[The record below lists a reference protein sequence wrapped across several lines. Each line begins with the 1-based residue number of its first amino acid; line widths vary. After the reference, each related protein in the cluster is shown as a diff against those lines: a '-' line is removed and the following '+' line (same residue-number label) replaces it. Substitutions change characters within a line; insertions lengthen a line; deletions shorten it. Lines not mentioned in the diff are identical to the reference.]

1 MNLIEKL
8 GGYDS
13 LKKEYEE
20 TLPMIQKGYESKS
33 MEVIR
38 LLLLEHRRENNIFED
53 GDKIVHI
60 YDCENSMLFT
70 VKDITEKGY
79 SFGNDWGWKGVVSD
93 MGVGH
98 TFRLATDE
106 EIKAGHRL

>member
-8 GGYDS
+8 GGYDDSRKS
-13 LKKEYEE
+13 LQWLIDNDEDYIQEE
-20 TLPMIQKGYESKS
+20 SNLYHACLQY
-33 MEVIR
+33 
-38 LLLLEHRRENNIFED
+38 RRENNIFED

-79 SFGNDWGWKGVVSD
+79 SFGNDWGWKGVISN

-98 TFRLATDE
+98 TFRHATPE